1 MKHLFFTIVVLLFCI
16 PSNAQRLTP
25 LSKNR
30 LFVMTDIGNEPD
42 DSQTMVRLMLY
53 SNVIDIEGLV
63 ASTSIHKKSPPEVSM
78 IRQIMKAYGEARP
91 HLLKHEKGFPT
102 EKQLLNLVKA
112 GQQEYGMKGV
122 QEGKNSEGSDLLV
135 KAILKEDSRPLWISV
150 WGGLNTL
157 AQALLQL
164 QQSKSKN
171 EMDKLIKKLRVY
183 TISDQDDAGFWIR
196 ENFPDLFYIVS
207 PNSYQSS
214 TWIGMAQPFK
224 GANNEVI
231 SNSWIEKNIQ
241 QGKGSLGRMYPDVSF
256 GMEGDTPSWL
266 GLIPNGLNNMEHP
279 DWGGWGGRYQY
290 YQPEFDPNE
299 RWLFELKPES
309 HPIWTNTDDT
319 YTPLVKAQWGKT
331 IVPDS
336 IKPIVSNQVTI
347 WRWREDFQNDF
358 AARMDWCVK
367 NYKEANHPPI
377 VKLSHPETLTV
388 KSGEHFELDAR
399 LTEDPDGDALSFYWM
414 QYPEVSS
421 YKRKIVR
428 EPCNVSWLFD
438 MKAPKVTKPETV
450 HIILKVTD
458 KGSPQLTRYKRVIIN
473 ILPK

>member
-78 IRQIMKAYGEARP
+78 IRQIIKAYGEVRP

-135 KAILKEDSRPLWISV
+135 KAILKEDSRPLWISA
-150 WGGLNTL
+150 WGGVNTL

-183 TISDQDDAGFWIR
+183 TISDQDDAGFWIP

-279 DWGGWGGRYQY
+279 DWGGWGGRY
-290 YQPEFDPNE
+290 
-299 RWLFELKPES
+299 
-309 HPIWTNTDDT
+309 
-319 YTPLVKAQWGKT
+319 
-331 IVPDS
+331 
-336 IKPIVSNQVTI
+336 
-347 WRWREDFQNDF
+347 
-358 AARMDWCVK
+358 
-367 NYKEANHPPI
+367 
-377 VKLSHPETLTV
+377 
-388 KSGEHFELDAR
+388 
-399 LTEDPDGDALSFYWM
+399 
-414 QYPEVSS
+414 
-421 YKRKIVR
+421 
-428 EPCNVSWLFD
+428 
-438 MKAPKVTKPETV
+438 
-450 HIILKVTD
+450 
-458 KGSPQLTRYKRVIIN
+458 
-473 ILPK
+473 